1 MRKFG
6 RENPTR
12 HLIGLFPP
20 YRGPVSQTSYS
31 CPHAVSSIFQKRKKC
46 FCSKSNHLLER
57 FPRNICK
64 AIKLGLQNALSGGPG
79 PGPRYFLNRS
89 ICKVQKKL
97 VRPSDI
103 RSIVWMAVLK
113 STNGVFIT
121 RIYFW
126 LCIKEWYIIFVI
138 EITAGMN
145 HSSDSQEF

>member
-64 AIKLGLQNALSGGPG
+64 AIKLGLQNALSGGSG
-79 PGPRYFLNRS
+79 PGVPVCDIPYVLNRP
-89 ICKVQKKL
+89 ICKVYEKL

-103 RSIVWMAVLK
+103 QSIVWMAVLK

-121 RIYFW
+121 RIYF
-126 LCIKEWYIIFVI
+126 
-138 EITAGMN
+138 
-145 HSSDSQEF
+145 